1 LITRLAFN
9 NQPGLGGAHR
19 AIAACTTA
27 PLLAE
32 KCDDTALPPTTS
44 ITGKKTAAQKLPI
57 HTAAWI
63 SKIRGTVGALSADE
77 LRMNLRC
84 HRDVQNV
91 RKLPQSLKIMKFP
104 LAFVFAT
111 LAVAQYIE
119 LRAETIISMPPTN
132 DLACIV
138 IFSGQ
143 GYRVGWAQTNAYSDV
158 RVSARLGSGGGIGQ
172 TGRAYLTTQ
181 IGPGTSVANEVAS
194 TNFKFPLQGSEVT
207 LFQGIN
213 LAAGSYYLSIIG
225 DSSTW
230 GSCWLKGIPLDD
242 RGIPVD
248 GTNFVIAAADVSF
261 LGTFGAAGGI
271 TSSYY
276 PASPTFPDSS
286 IPPEFSVTGTPLPSM
301 SCPVPLVLEC
311 TNGSAVGTISVQIQ
325 DSSGNPLELVWKVDG
340 TPVQTNNIP
349 AGGASAPTDF
359 ALVSRFGLGQ
369 HSVAV
374 SLSSSQTVLVTCE
387 TSVTVRDTTP
397 PQILATS
404 ATPNVLRPPNHRMV
418 PITVKVNASDNC
430 DPSPTFRITAVA
442 SNQSLNPSAQDWEI
456 TGPNTLNLRAERSAN
471 TGDRIYT
478 ISVDCTDS
486 AGNTKS
492 DTVLVTVPQSN

>member
-1 LITRLAFN
+1 MS
-9 NQPGLGGAHR
+9 QG
-19 AIAACTTA
+19 
-27 PLLAE
+27 
-32 KCDDTALPPTTS
+32 
-44 ITGKKTAAQKLPI
+44 
-57 HTAAWI
+57 
-63 SKIRGTVGALSADE
+63 
-77 LRMNLRC
+77 
-84 HRDVQNV
+84 
-91 RKLPQSLKIMKFP
+91 LKIMKFP
-104 LAFVFAT
+104 LALVFAS
-111 LAVAQYIE
+111 LAVAQPIE
-119 LRAETIISMPPTN
+119 IRAETIISSPFTN

-143 GYRVGWAQTNAYSDV
+143 GYRVGWTATNAYSDV

-194 TNFKFPLQGSEVT
+194 TNFTFPLQGSEVT
-207 LFQGIN
+207 LFQGLH

-230 GSCWLKGIPLDD
+230 GSCWLKGFQLDA
-242 RGIPVD
+242 
-248 GTNFVIAAADVSF
+248 TNFVIAAADVSF
-261 LGTFGAAGGI
+261 LGTFGVPGGI
-271 TSSYY
+271 LSSYY
-276 PASPTFPDSS
+276 PASPTFPDSP
-286 IPPEFSVTGTPLPSM
+286 IPPEFSVTGTPLPSI

-311 TNGSAVGTISVQIQ
+311 TNGSAVGKISVEIQ
-325 DSSGNPLELVWKVDG
+325 DSSGNALELVWKVDG
-340 TPVQTNNIP
+340 TPLQTNSIP
-349 AGGASAPTDF
+349 AGGASTPTDF
-359 ALVSRFGLGQ
+359 ALVSQFGLGQ

-374 SLSSSQTVLVTCE
+374 SLFGSQTVLASCE

-397 PQILATS
+397 PQILGTS

-442 SNQSLNPSAQDWEI
+442 SNQSLNPSAPDWEI
-456 TGPNTLNLRAERSAN
+456 TGPNTLNLRAERSASS
-471 TGDRIYT
+471 GDRIYT
-478 ISVDCTDS
+478 IFVDSIDS